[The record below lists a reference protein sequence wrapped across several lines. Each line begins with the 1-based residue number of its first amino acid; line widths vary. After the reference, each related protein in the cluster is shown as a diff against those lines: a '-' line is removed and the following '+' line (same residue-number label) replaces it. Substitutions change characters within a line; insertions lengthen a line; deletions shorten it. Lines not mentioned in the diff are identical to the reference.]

1 MKFPNLTTSN
11 ISTKLNKNTTD
22 KTKKKKR
29 FLKRQIIHRKIQK
42 YHCLAIEG
50 THRSF
55 LKRHSKPTLIFS
67 TYISPSFQTNP
78 SNPRKKKKKN
88 LKTVC
93 AVKRRRC
100 QHRHPQRWHLGSGST
115 PRTKSLS
122 YTTLNARFAANPFES
137 MLFPR
142 STSTKASL
150 GTSQVI
156 SCTSLS
162 VGSLFLFRLRLY
174 LYVFIKLP
182 VHVFY

>member
-1 MKFPNLTTSN
+1 MKFKTPHSHFPKKEKKTFQIVFMLCWFFFLKHHVTLIPYISLTKFNAFSSIFSSIQLQMKFPNLTTSN

-78 SNPRKKKKKN
+78 SNPRKKKKKISKQYAPWN
-88 LKTVC
+88 
-93 AVKRRRC
+93 AVAA
-100 QHRHPQRWHLGSGST
+100 ST
-115 PRTKSLS
+115 ATH
-122 YTTLNARFAANPFES
+122 
-137 MLFPR
+137 
-142 STSTKASL
+142 
-150 GTSQVI
+150 
-156 SCTSLS
+156 S
-162 VGSLFLFRLRLY
+162 VGTWVQVPPHGRRACH
-174 LYVFIKLP
+174 ILP
-182 VHVFY
+182 